1 MEQGR
6 LERLAPLTGVVFFL
20 LVLAA
25 VFVNSGDTPGLS
37 ASAAK
42 VAAYYDDHRDNIR
55 IADFLGVLAGVFAVW
70 FAASLRSAVWRVEGG
85 SGRLA
90 SLILAGG
97 TLLAA
102 GAWTVFAMDFTVA
115 EASAKVGPGVLL
127 PLNALNENFFFPL
140 AGGYGVFLL
149 AAGIGLIRT
158 RALPVALGWI
168 ALLLGV
174 VTFTPIGF
182 VGVIA
187 GSFWIP
193 IAAVFLYLRGNQPVA
208 GAPAVVTTA
217 PAA

>member
-6 LERLAPLTGVVFFL
+6 LERLAPLTGVVFFA

-25 VFVNSGDTPGLS
+25 VLVNSADTPGVG
-37 ASAAK
+37 ASGAK
-42 VAAYYDDHRDNIR
+42 IAAYYSDHRDSTR
-55 IADFLGVLAGVFAVW
+55 IADFLGVVAGVFAVW

-85 SGRLA
+85 AGRLA

-97 TLLAA
+97 VLLAG
-102 GAWTVFAMDFTVA
+102 GAWTVFALDFTIA
-115 EASAKVGPGVLL
+115 EASSKVGPGVLL

-158 RALPVALGWI
+158 RALPVALGWV
-168 ALLLGV
+168 ALVLGV
-174 VTFTPIGF
+174 VTFTPVGWI
-182 VGVIA
+182 GVIG
-187 GSFWIP
+187 GSFWIL
-193 IAAVFLYLRGNQPVA
+193 IAAVFLYLRGAQPAA